1 MGKIVYESLLLHK
14 LPRHST
20 LVSLLGC
27 AYTLL
32 SRLDSCQYMLYVL
45 DPFMY
50 AVIDDDLFHHLDID
64 VQITVV
70 SRTCE
75 ILCVTETERAMT

>member
-1 MGKIVYESLLLHK
+1 
-14 LPRHST
+14 
-20 LVSLLGC
+20 
-27 AYTLL
+27 
-32 SRLDSCQYMLYVL
+32 MLYVL

-75 ILCVTETERAMT
+75 ILCVTETERAMTWTWNSGDN